1 MQLSNRQR
9 FAFDHLER
17 TCYSIA
23 ISSSQPNK
31 VLFCVIACSA
41 FLLSQ
46 GMTQIQMPGTD
57 ASSLM
62 ALADAR
68 SGASTLIPGTQATI
82 LCCTCGAPMVWNP
95 ASMCANCIRTRVD
108 ITEGIPKSVPMQCCR
123 ACGRFLNPPKHWVAC
138 QPESKELLSICLKRI
153 KGLNKVK
160 LVDASFIWTEPHS
173 RRLKVYFRT

>member
-1 MQLSNRQR
+1 MP
-9 FAFDHLER
+9 FR
-17 TCYSIA
+17 TIFPL
-23 ISSSQPNK
+23 QTTQ
-31 VLFCVIACSA
+31 VLFCVIACAA
-41 FLLSQ
+41 FSLSR
-46 GMTQIQMPGTD
+46 GMTQLQMPGTD
-57 ASSLM
+57 PSSLM
-62 ALADAR
+62 ALADSR
-68 SGASTLIPGTQATI
+68 SGASALIPGTQATI

-173 RRLKVYFRT
+173 RRLKVLFRIQMSNTVC

>member
-1 MQLSNRQR
+1 MQ
-9 FAFDHLER
+9 
-17 TCYSIA
+17 
-23 ISSSQPNK
+23 
-31 VLFCVIACSA
+31 V
-41 FLLSQ
+41 
-46 GMTQIQMPGTD
+46 QMPGTD

-62 ALADAR
+62 ALADVR
-68 SGASTLIPGTQATI
+68 SGASALIPGTQATI

-160 LVDASFIWTEPHS
+160 LIDASFIWTEPHC
-173 RRLKVYFRT
+173 RRLKVRLHDIFVLIASKLTFGSGEADCAKRSLQRSYPAASICC